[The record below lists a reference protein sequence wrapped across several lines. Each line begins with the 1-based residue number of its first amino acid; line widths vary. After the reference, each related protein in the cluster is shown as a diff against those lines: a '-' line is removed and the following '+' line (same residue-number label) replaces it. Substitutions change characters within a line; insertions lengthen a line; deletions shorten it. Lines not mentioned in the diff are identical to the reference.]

1 MHRPLSN
8 PARRKAGAFT
18 LIELLV
24 VIAIIGILASMLLPA
39 LAKAKARAQR
49 IACVSNLKQVGLA
62 FRMWGD
68 DNESR
73 FPWRV
78 SIADGGSQGQ
88 PQAWQHFAV
97 LSNEVATPKVFRCLN
112 DSDRDRAYNWGD
124 IGDGFLALKNQSLS
138 YFAGTDSDDNLPLMH
153 IAGDRNVQGQDGQDC
168 VAAQLNGVITHLR
181 AGIANPASWDNNI
194 HQSGGN
200 MVMGDGSA
208 HQLSIFSL
216 RRHLEQTGDANRNNC
231 VLKP

>member
-8 PARRKAGAFT
+8 SPRQRAFT

-39 LAKAKARAQR
+39 LAKAKGRAQR
-49 IACVSNLKQVGLA
+49 IACVSNLKQIGLGVI
-62 FRMWGD
+62 MWGH

-78 SIADGGSQGQ
+78 STSDGGSQGVSE
-88 PQAWQHFAV
+88 AWYHYTV
-97 LSNEVATPKVFRCLN
+97 LSNELVTPKVLRCN
-112 DSDRDRAYNWGD
+112 SDSSRDRAYDWAG
-124 IGDGFLALKNQSLS
+124 GASSFLALKNQALS
-138 YFAGTDSDDNLPLMH
+138 YFVGTESDESLSQMH
-153 IAGDRNVQGQDGQDC
+153 IAGDRNVLGNAGQNC
-168 VAAQLNGVITHLR
+168 MPAQILNGTIETLHP
-181 AGIANPASWDNNI
+181 GIAVWENSI
-194 HQSGGN
+194 HSQAGN

-208 HQLSIFSL
+208 QQLSVNSL
-216 RRHLEQTGDANRNNC
+216 RRHLQQTGDPNLSNC